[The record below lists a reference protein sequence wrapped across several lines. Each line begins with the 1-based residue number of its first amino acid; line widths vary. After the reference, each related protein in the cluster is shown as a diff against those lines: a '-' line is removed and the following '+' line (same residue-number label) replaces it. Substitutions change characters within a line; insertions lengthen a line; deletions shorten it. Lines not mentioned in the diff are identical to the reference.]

1 MFCAKC
7 GKEMDDNAK
16 FCPSCGADATAQTET
31 EQTSVQQPT
40 YSEPAF
46 TEQAESSGTGVG
58 AMVCGI
64 VSLVLCWVPIV
75 GLVLGIVATILGGKG
90 RQTLPPD
97 KRGMALAGF
106 IMGIIGMVI
115 GIIILLVMIVAL
127 VAVGSIF
134 SMFGDYMY

>member
-16 FCPSCGADATAQTET
+16 FCPSCGADATVPTVSEQPSYQQPSYDEPAYT
-31 EQTSVQQPT
+31 EQ
-40 YSEPAF
+40 
-46 TEQAESSGTGVG
+46 SSGTGVG

-64 VSLVLCWVPIV
+64 LSLVLCWLPIV

-90 RQTLPPD
+90 RRTLPPD

-115 GIIILLVMIVAL
+115 GIGMLVAMIIAL
-127 VAVGSIF
+127 VFVGSAF
-134 SMFGDYMY
+134 SMFGSYLY

>member
-7 GKEMDDNAK
+7 GKEMDDNVK
-16 FCPSCGADATAQTET
+16 FCPSCGADAAA
-31 EQTSVQQPT
+31 PT
-40 YSEPAF
+40 ISEPSQASFSEPAYS
-46 TEQAESSGTGVG
+46 EQPESSGTGVG

-64 VSLVLCWVPIV
+64 ISLVLCWIPIV
-75 GLVLGIVATILGGKG
+75 GLVLGIVAVVLGGKG

-115 GIIILLVMIVAL
+115 GIIMLIAMIVAL
-127 VAVGSIF
+127 VAFGTMFSLFGS
-134 SMFGDYMY
+134 YLY